1 MIQLITFII
10 GLIFGWIRS
19 VRKNGTLFDHLQYS
33 VVHGLA
39 FGIIGLVVSIILIQ
53 LIQ

>member
-1 MIQLITFII
+1 MIPLITYII

>member
-1 MIQLITFII
+1 MIPLITFII

-39 FGIIGLVVSIILIQ
+39 FGIIGLVISIILIQ

>member
-1 MIQLITFII
+1 MIPLITFII

-19 VRKNGTLFDHLQYS
+19 VRKNGALLDHLQYS

-39 FGIIGLVVSIILIQ
+39 FGIIGLVVSIVLIQ